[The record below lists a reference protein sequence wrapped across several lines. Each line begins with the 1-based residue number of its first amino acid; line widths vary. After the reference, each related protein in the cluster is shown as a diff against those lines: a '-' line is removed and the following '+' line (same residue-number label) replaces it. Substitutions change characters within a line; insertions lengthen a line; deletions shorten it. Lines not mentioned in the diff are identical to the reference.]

1 MAKDNHGFVPGRH
14 KIESYGGGGF
24 RFADMSHRGSILALP
39 SGIHAV
45 PLESA
50 ADIDEASL
58 SEVLAEPRGTI
69 ELLIIGS
76 GADLKP
82 VSAALRARLRAAGL
96 MVEVMATG
104 PAVRTYNMLLDEDRR
119 VAAVLI
125 AV

>member
-1 MAKDNHGFVPGRH
+1 MAKQGEGFVPGRH
-14 KIESYGGGGF
+14 RIETYGGGGF
-24 RFADMSHRGSILALP
+24 RFAEMSHRGSIVALP
-39 SGIHAV
+39 SGIRAA
-45 PLESA
+45 PLTEA
-50 ADIDEASL
+50 AEIDEASL
-58 SEVLAEPRGTI
+58 APVLDEPKGSV

-76 GADLKP
+76 GADLRP
-82 VSAALRARLRAAGL
+82 LPSALRARLRAAGV